1 MDNKGHWLPLR
12 ILAVAGALF
21 NSYSVRKKGV
31 SVVNEDILEIIW
43 VNDLSILC
51 FTSKRIIAAVPEL
64 PELPELSLW
73 GAPDPGE
80 MFASEDEGMLKM
92 KKEELYK
99 QSPEDILKA
108 DKRNF
113 AIPYV
118 EIVKVELFKRFFFFR
133 KIRITTGTK
142 KHGFTLLNENEYYRC
157 MFALRPLLS
166 NRLTVS

>member
-1 MDNKGHWLPLR
+1 VDNKGHWLPLR

-51 FTSKRIIAAVPEL
+51 FTSKRIIVAHFRGSWGEPIASGAASGGFEGF
-64 PELPELSLW
+64 
-73 GAPDPGE
+73 GAFVEWDRRE
-80 MFASEDEGMLKM
+80 A
-92 KKEELYK
+92 KKEKLHK
-99 QSPEDILKA
+99 LSPEGILKA
-108 DKRNF
+108 DRKNF

-118 EIVKVELFKRFFFFR
+118 EITKVELFKNWLGQ
-133 KIRITTGTK
+133 KLRITVGTK
-142 KHGFTLLNENEYYRC
+142 KHEFSLRKSNDYYKC

-166 NRLTVS
+166 NKLTVS